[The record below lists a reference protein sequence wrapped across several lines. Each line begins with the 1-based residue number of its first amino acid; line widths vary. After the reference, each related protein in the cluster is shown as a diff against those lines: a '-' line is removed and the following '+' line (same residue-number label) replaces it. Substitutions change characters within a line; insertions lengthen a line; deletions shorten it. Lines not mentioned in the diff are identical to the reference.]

1 MKVYIAGSITNNQSY
16 KEQFKSAEEHLK
28 SLGCDVINPV
38 KSEGKNYKWYID
50 EGLKQL
56 MQCDAV
62 YMIHGWEKS
71 EGAKLELQYAKTVG
85 LMIIYG

>member
-38 KSEGKNYKWYID
+38 KSEGK
-50 EGLKQL
+50 
-56 MQCDAV
+56 
-62 YMIHGWEKS
+62 
-71 EGAKLELQYAKTVG
+71 KLQMVH
-85 LMIIYG
+85 